1 MLILVPFEQRARVP
15 DRGPILGPPVRADV
29 RLCALFEASQS
40 YVRRRRLRRRLQ
52 AAVAMSVSLPIS
64 ALVWQERFTP
74 ALVNATIA
82 AWATLFAL
90 MHLVVVSEWVC
101 SRRIVEA
108 SDELLEGVGRR
119 PVSSDTF
126 LGSHFDESD

>member
-1 MLILVPFEQRARVP
+1 
-15 DRGPILGPPVRADV
+15 
-29 RLCALFEASQS
+29 
-40 YVRRRRLRRRLQ
+40 
-52 AAVAMSVSLPIS
+52 MSVSLPIS

-90 MHLVVVSEWVC
+90 THLVVVSEWVC

-119 PVSSDTF
+119 PVSNDTF
-126 LGSHFDESD
+126 LGNRFDESDRNGNASRGGDVT